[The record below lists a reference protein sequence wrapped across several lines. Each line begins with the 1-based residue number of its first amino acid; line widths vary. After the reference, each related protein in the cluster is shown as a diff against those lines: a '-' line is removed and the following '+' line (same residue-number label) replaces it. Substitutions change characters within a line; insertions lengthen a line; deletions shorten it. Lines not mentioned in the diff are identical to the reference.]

1 MEHVL
6 WISWYLLAVMKVKV
20 VVQVW
25 RVRLVWV
32 DHHVVLPVRHVS
44 SVQLSENQCVV
55 AVVAATVVGARM
67 NVRREECLLVAPRLA
82 RERIFQAEHLLG
94 WAGWGGETERGHV
107 KRAVGG

>member
-1 MEHVL
+1 MQYRPRQLARSGQADVV
-6 WISWYLLAVMKVKV
+6 SKLLAVMKVKV

-82 RERIFQAEHLLG
+82 RERIFQAEHLEVSLDG
-94 WAGWGGETERGHV
+94 
-107 KRAVGG
+107 AV